1 MDPAQYLA
9 VVEGFGANGEAA
21 QLHRLLEAR
30 GDVQLLQLL
39 VGVAG
44 QLEGAQLAALLGQRV
59 QGVAGVS
66 PSRRDM
72 TVFHNKSD
80 VSKIVDKVR
89 RRFACNSAEA
99 PL

>member
-1 MDPAQYLA
+1 MREAAAEVMVRPLVEPALYLA
-9 VVEGFGANGEAA
+9 VVEGLGADGEAA

-30 GDVQLLQLL
+30 GDVKLLQLL

-66 PSRRDM
+66 QSRRDM
-72 TVFHNKSD
+72 
-80 VSKIVDKVR
+80 KVL
-89 RRFACNSAEA
+89 SQ
-99 PL
+99 